1 MRPIDAPT
9 DPRPPAAADEAARTA
24 QGGAAYRADIE
35 RRLAPYFARAEP
47 RQRALAY
54 LQGLLSPAERKNSW
68 QLAEVSGA
76 ATPYGFQHLLGR
88 ADWQPNAVRDELR
101 TYGIQHLGDPDG
113 VLVIDETGLLK
124 KGRHSA
130 GVARQY
136 SGTAG
141 RSENCQIG
149 VFLGYASRL
158 GQTLLDRELYLP
170 KEWTD
175 DAVRCQRVGIPQ
187 ERCLATKP
195 QLAHQMLARALAAGV
210 PARWVTGDRVY
221 GDDRRLRMGL
231 EAQPQAYVLTVSGK
245 EYVGL
250 GWRQR
255 QVKTLLASLPA
266 EGWTRLSAGDG
277 AKGPRWFDWRWL
289 PLAPPL
295 EPGWHRWLLGRR
307 SVSDPTDLTA
317 YVVFAPQD
325 ATLEAVVRVAGSRWT
340 IESGFEAAKGEV
352 GLDHYEVRS
361 WTGWYRHITLAMWAL
376 ALLVVLR
383 AGALA
388 VEGFKK
394 HPASEPSRLVMFK
407 AQRRL
412 ASHGVY
418 PNSAGSSGAWSSPCA
433 RRRSRL

>member
-1 MRPIDAPT
+1 MRPSDAPM
-9 DPRPPAAADEAARTA
+9 DPQAPAAMEEAARTV
-24 QGGAAYRADIE
+24 QGGAAYMADVE
-35 RRLAPYFARAEP
+35 RRLTPYFARAEP

-68 QLAEVSGA
+68 QLAEVIGA

-88 ADWQPNAVRDELR
+88 ADWEPNAVRDELR
-101 TYGIQHLGDPDG
+101 TYVIQHLGDPDG
-113 VLVIDETGLLK
+113 VLVIDETGFLK
-124 KGRHSA
+124 KGHHSA

-141 RSENCQIG
+141 RIENCQIG

-175 DAVRCQRVGIPQ
+175 EPARCQRAGIPQ
-187 ERCLATKP
+187 GRRFATKP
-195 QLAHQMLARALAAGV
+195 QLARQMLARALAAGV
-210 PARWVTGDRVY
+210 PARWVTGDSVY

-231 EAQPQAYVLTVSGK
+231 EAHPQAYVLAVSGK
-245 EYVGL
+245 ECVWL
-250 GWRQR
+250 GWQQR
-255 QVKTLLASLPA
+255 QVKTLLARLPA
-266 EGWTRLSAGDG
+266 EGWTRLSAGNG
-277 AKGPRWFDWRWL
+277 AKGPRWYDWRWL

-295 EPGWHRWLLGRR
+295 EPGWHRWLLVRR
-307 SVSDPTDLTA
+307 SVSDPMDLTA

-325 ATLEAVVRVAGSRWT
+325 VTLEAVVRVAGSRWT

-388 VEGFKK
+388 VEVFKK
-394 HPASEPSRLVMFK
+394 NPVSAPSSLAMFK
-407 AQRRL
+407 AQRGL
-412 ASHGVY
+412 ASH
-418 PNSAGSSGAWSSPCA
+418 
-433 RRRSRL
+433 